1 MSASLGL
8 RQQTL
13 EQVVPAQHT
22 PRGAAA
28 SSARGGRRSRRPA
41 TVLILDADEIVR
53 LGVRGLLAGD
63 EGLAVVGDAD
73 TIATAVR
80 QAMALRPAV
89 AIVAGHLTDGSMRDA
104 CLRLRTTSART
115 IVLARDPGAASIM
128 EAVRAG
134 AMGYFATPVVREDL
148 CRAVRAIA
156 RGDVLIDSS
165 STRALLDGIRRGV
178 TPPTAALADQERR
191 VLALVAQ
198 GKTNREI
205 AAALHLSD
213 KTVKNYLSRAFD
225 KLSVTRRA
233 QAAVVYARTFGAH

>member
-13 EQVVPAQHT
+13 EPVVPAQHS

-28 SSARGGRRSRRPA
+28 SSARRRSRRPA
-41 TVLILDADEIVR
+41 KVLILDADEIVR

-63 EGLAVVGDAD
+63 AGLAVVGDAD
-73 TIATAVR
+73 TIAAAVR
-80 QAMALRPAV
+80 QAMSLRPAV
-89 AIVAGHLTDGSMRDA
+89 VIVAGHPTDGSMRDA
-104 CLRLRTTSART
+104 CLRLRTTGARA
-115 IVLARDPGAASIM
+115 IVLARDSRAASIVD
-128 EAVRAG
+128 AVRAG
-134 AMGYFATPVVREDL
+134 AMGYFAAPIVREDL

-156 RGDVLIDSS
+156 RGDVLIDAS

-178 TPPTAALADQERR
+178 MPATAALADQERR

-233 QAAVVYARTFGAH
+233 QAAVVYARTFDAH